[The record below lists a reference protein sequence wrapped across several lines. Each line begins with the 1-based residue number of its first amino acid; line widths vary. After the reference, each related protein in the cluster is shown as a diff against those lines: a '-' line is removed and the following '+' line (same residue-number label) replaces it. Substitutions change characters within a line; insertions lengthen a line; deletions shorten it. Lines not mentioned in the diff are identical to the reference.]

1 MFISKKDLFNFQ
13 NLFYFHFKHELTQ
26 NQSDLLIRT
35 LDFLS
40 DSNSKSLK
48 IISGYAGTGKTSF
61 MGSFIKTL
69 SQLKIKTVLLAPTGR
84 AAKILSYHAK
94 KNAFTIHR
102 IIYSTSDQLESNFQ
116 LSLSKNSFK
125 DCIFIVD
132 ESSMIPE
139 FSIDSKGQI
148 GRNLLEDLIEFVYS
162 GENCKLIFIGDSGQ
176 LPPVGSSLSPALE
189 KDYMKN
195 YYPNFQ
201 IYHSHLTEVM
211 RQEENSGILFNATK
225 LRNNHTKIE
234 FSIENYEDIRRI
246 DGLSLQEL
254 LEKSYDTVGTEDTI
268 LLTRSNKR
276 ANEFNKQ
283 IRNRILWR
291 DEILQNNDDLMIV
304 KNNYYWGQKMK
315 GGFLAN
321 GELIRIQKVG
331 KKESIYGFEF
341 VHLTISLIDQD
352 HTSIDTILLLESLDC
367 EGPAIN
373 RDRLKMLFFE
383 IEKDFLHIKAKSK
396 RYAEIMKNPYFNAIQ
411 AKFAYAVTCHKSQG
425 GQWKHVFIDFGYMT
439 TEMMDDDYK
448 RWLYTALT
456 RASEKV
462 FLLNFPDYLFTN

>member
-1 MFISKKDLFNFQ
+1 MFLDKKALSQFQYLFNFHFNHKLTQ
-13 NLFYFHFKHELTQ
+13 DQDNLFSKV
-26 NQSDLLIRT
+26 

-69 SQLKIKTVLLAPTGR
+69 TQMKIKTCLLAPTGR
-84 AAKILSYHAK
+84 AAKILSLHSQ

-102 IIYSTSDQLESNFQ
+102 IIYSTSNQIESNFQ
-116 LSLSKNSFK
+116 LSLSKNTFK
-125 DCIFIVD
+125 NCIFVVD

-139 FSIDSKGQI
+139 FSIDSKGLV

-176 LPPVGSSLSPALE
+176 LPPVGSSLSPALNA
-189 KDYMKN
+189 DYLKN
-195 YYPNFQ
+195 HYPTFQ
-201 IYHSHLTEVM
+201 IYFSHLTEVM
-211 RQEENSGILFNATK
+211 RQEENSGILTNATK
-225 LRNNHTKIE
+225 LRDLETRLE
-234 FSIENYEDIRRI
+234 FNLEHFEDIQRI
-246 DGLSLQEL
+246 DGLTLQEL
-254 LEKSYDTVGTEDTI
+254 LEKSFDTVGTEETI

-291 DEILQNNDDLMIV
+291 DDIIQAQDDLMIV

-321 GELIRIQKVG
+321 GELVKIQKIG
-331 KKESIYGFEF
+331 RKESIYGFEF
-341 VHLTISLIDQD
+341 VHLIISLIDQEEE
-352 HTSIDTILLLESLDC
+352 SLNTILLLESLDC
-367 EGPAIN
+367 EGPSIT
-373 RDRLKMLFFE
+373 RERLKSLFFE

-396 RYAEIMKNPYFNAIQ
+396 RYAEILKSPYFNAIQ

-425 GQWKHVFIDFGYMT
+425 GQWKHVYIDFGYMT
-439 TEMMDDDYK
+439 TEMIDNDYK

-462 FLLNFPDYLFTN
+462 FLLNFPDYLFMN